1 MKASLILATLGRTD
15 DVGHAIL
22 SLAAQSDRRFE
33 LIVVDQNPDDRLTPY
48 LDEGKRAGLEIMH
61 LRLDRPSLSGA
72 RNLGLAKASGDIV
85 AFPDD
90 DCWYE
95 PDTIKHM
102 LAAFEAN
109 ASLDGLIGHWV
120 EQAAAQNQTPQSALL
135 SNDDWRRFR
144 GGNASSITLFI
155 KHDLLSRLGG
165 FDERF
170 GVGRWYGAAEETDFI
185 LRALASDAKLL
196 STPDVRVHHRF
207 STQSMIPLL
216 EDCRSA
222 RKRARGT
229 GGLYAKHRL
238 ETLVIMR
245 GLLAPVIVPLM
256 KANFRMAARGFFVAL
271 GRSEGLIAWH
281 FGEAR

>member
-15 DVGHAIL
+15 DVGHAIR

-33 LIVVDQNPDDRLTPY
+33 LIVVDQNPDDRLVPY
-48 LDEGKRAGLEIMH
+48 LDEGARAGLGITH

-72 RNLGLAKASGDIV
+72 RNLGLAEASGDIV

-95 PDTIKHM
+95 PDTIKHL

-120 EQAAAQNQTPQSALL
+120 EQAAAQNQTPRSVLL

-155 KHDLLSRLGG
+155 KRQLLVELGG

-170 GVGRWYGAAEETDFI
+170 GVGRWYGAGEETDLIF
-185 LRALASDAKLL
+185 RALEAGAKLL
-196 STPDVRVHHRF
+196 SMPEIRVHHRF
-207 STQSMIPLL
+207 STQKTAPLL
-216 EDCRSA
+216 EDCRNA

-238 ETLVIMR
+238 DTWIVVR
-245 GLLAPVIVPLM
+245 GLLAPVIYPIL
-256 KANFRMAARGFFVAL
+256 KAEFRSTFRGIFVSL
-271 GRSEGLIAWH
+271 GRLEGMTAWH
-281 FGEAR
+281 WKETG

>member
-15 DVGHAIL
+15 DVGHAIR

-33 LIVVDQNPDDRLTPY
+33 LIVVDQNPDDRLVPF
-48 LDEGKRAGLEIMH
+48 LDEGTHAGLDITH
-61 LRLDRPSLSGA
+61 LRLDRPNLSGA

-109 ASLDGLIGHWV
+109 ASLGGLIGHWV
-120 EQAAAQNQTPQSALL
+120 EQAAAQNQTPRSALL

-155 KHDLLSRLGG
+155 KHELLSRLGG

-207 STQSMIPLL
+207 STKPTPQLL
-216 EDCRSA
+216 EDCRNA

-238 ETLVIMR
+238 GAWVIFR
-245 GLLAPVIVPLM
+245 GFLAPVVNPLV
-256 KANFRMAARGFFVAL
+256 KADFRSAFRGVFVAL
-271 GRSEGLIAWH
+271 GRMEGATAWH
-281 FGEAR
+281 WKERA

>member
-1 MKASLILATLGRTD
+1 MKASLILATIGRD
-15 DVGHAIL
+15 EDVGHAIR

-33 LIVVDQNPDDRLTPY
+33 LIIVDQNPDDRL
-48 LDEGKRAGLEIMH
+48 LRFIEEGKAAGLDLTH

-72 RNLGLAKASGDIV
+72 RNLGLAHAKGEIV

-95 PDTIKHM
+95 PDTVKSM
-102 LAAFEAN
+102 LAAFTAD
-109 ASLDGLIGHWV
+109 STCDGIIGHWV
-120 EQAAAQNQTPQSALL
+120 EQAAGQNREPKQEVL
-135 SNDDWRRFR
+135 SGDAWRRFR

-155 KHDLLSRLGG
+155 KRALLSRLGG

-185 LRALASDAKLL
+185 LRALASGAKLA
-196 STPDVRVHHRF
+196 SNPDVRVHHRF
-207 STQSMIPLL
+207 STQPASKLL
-216 EDCRSA
+216 EDCRNT

-238 ETLVIMR
+238 DAWVIVR
-245 GLLAPVIVPLM
+245 GLFAPVILPLS
-256 KANFRMAARGFFVAL
+256 KADFRNTLRGLFVSL
-271 GRSEGLIAWH
+271 GRTEGLITWRMK
-281 FGEAR
+281 ETS